1 MKTRAGALMRSN
13 RDRLK
18 REKFRRELLTTGNLL
33 VDALELERHFTRHYT
48 RNPTAD
54 RIAELDTCRRTVRQ
68 LVQDYKHSVARYR
81 RAVKASFSRQA
92 ASKR

>member
-13 RDRLK
+13 RKRLK
-18 REKFRRELLTTGNLL
+18 REQLRQELAATGNLL
-33 VDALELERHFTRHYT
+33 VDALELERHFARRCA
-48 RNPTAD
+48 RNPAGE
-54 RIAELDTCRRTVRQ
+54 RIAELDACRRTVRQ

-81 RAVKASFSRQA
+81 RAVKASFSLQV